1 MPFNAKYAFIVSMDV
16 EADKEDL
23 FNEVYDEE
31 HIPALLKVPG
41 VVAVS
46 RLKTVPATLSMAGQ
60 EHAVTGEGLP
70 HYIAVY
76 EVDNFRLLRLI
87 ALAKCPAN
95 SLNGLQQGGCGTK
108 QNDLSDRL
116 NVNSLGNSVAGNQEM
131 GFTFCERLQIP
142 IIISLEELV
151 EIHITHLVEF
161 FHQFKPKSSIFN
173 KNQSS
178 VQLGVL
184 FQPIFEHRNLLP

>member
-16 EADKEDL
+16 APDKEAL

-76 EVDNFRLLRLI
+76 EVDSPDVINSAAWAEAVEAGRWGGQVRPHTSNRSHVMRKLI
-87 ALAKCPAN
+87 
-95 SLNGLQQGGCGTK
+95 
-108 QNDLSDRL
+108 
-116 NVNSLGNSVAGNQEM
+116 
-131 GFTFCERLQIP
+131 
-142 IIISLEELV
+142 
-151 EIHITHLVEF
+151 
-161 FHQFKPKSSIFN
+161 
-173 KNQSS
+173 
-178 VQLGVL
+178 
-184 FQPIFEHRNLLP
+184 